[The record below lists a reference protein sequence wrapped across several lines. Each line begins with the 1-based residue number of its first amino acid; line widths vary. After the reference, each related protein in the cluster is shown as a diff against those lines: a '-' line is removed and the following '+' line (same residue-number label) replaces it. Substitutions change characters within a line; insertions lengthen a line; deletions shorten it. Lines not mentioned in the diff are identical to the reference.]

1 MGAIENI
8 QKRYELLKPL
18 MNERFR
24 RLWSAAEAKVI
35 GHGGIGLV
43 SKATGQSRTTI
54 STGIKELAAGDKLDV
69 KGVRKPGG
77 GRQRIIDKTPAVET
91 ELLKLIDPT
100 CKNEPESPILWTL
113 KSLRTLS
120 AELGKRGFN
129 ISRNRV
135 AELLKKN
142 NFSLQANR
150 KTDEGKSHPD
160 RNAQFQYIHDRVME
174 FQSTNQPVI
183 SVDTKKKELV
193 GNFKN
198 QGRQWKRKGEADR
211 VKVYDFPSDAAGKAI
226 PYGIYDMT
234 QNVGWVSVGTN
245 HDTAEFAV
253 ETIRKWWY
261 KMGNLIYKNAK
272 QLLITADCGGSNG
285 SRVRLWKKEIQN
297 FANES
302 GLEISI
308 CHYPPGT
315 SKWNKIE
322 HRLFS
327 FITQNWRGQ
336 PLITYEV
343 IVNLIGA
350 TKTTTGL
357 KVDCEL
363 DDSQYEKGRKVS
375 DKEFNKINLIKD
387 DFHGEWNYKIVPDT
401 TMK

>member
-1 MGAIENI
+1 MEKI
-8 QKRYELLKPL
+8 QKRYELLKPI

-54 STGIKELAAGDKLDV
+54 SNGIKDLEASGKIEI
-69 KGVRKPGG
+69 KGVRKSGG
-77 GRQRIIDKTPAVET
+77 GRKKIVDKTPEVET
-91 ELLKLIDPT
+91 ELLQLIEPT
-100 CKNEPESPILWTL
+100 VRGEPESPLLWTT
-113 KSLRTLS
+113 KSLRNIS
-120 AELGKRGFN
+120 EELGKQGYN

-142 NFSLQANR
+142 GFSLQANR
-150 KTDEGKSHPD
+150 KTYEGKTHPD
-160 RNAQFQYIHDRVME
+160 RDTQFQYIHDKVIE
-174 FQSTNQPVI
+174 FQSANQPVI

-198 QGRQWKRKGEADR
+198 QGREWKKQGEADR
-211 VKVYDFPSDAAGKAI
+211 VKVYDFPSDAEGKAI
-226 PYGIYDMT
+226 PYGVYDIT
-234 QNVGWVSVGTN
+234 QNVGWVSVGMN

-261 KMGNLIYKNAK
+261 KMGKCVYKNAK
-272 QLLITADCGGSNG
+272 QLLITADGGGSNG
-285 SRVRLWKKEIQN
+285 SRVRLWKKELQN

-327 FITQNWRGQ
+327 FITQNWRGK
-336 PLITYEV
+336 PLISYEV
-343 IVNLIGA
+343 VVNLIGS
-350 TKTTTGL
+350 TKTTKGL
-357 KVDCEL
+357 RVNCKL
-363 DDSQYEKGRKVS
+363 DHTEYEKGRKIS

-387 DFHGEWNYKIVPDT
+387 NFHGEWNYQIVPGT
-401 TMK
+401 AIK

>member
-1 MGAIENI
+1 MGTIENI
-8 QKRYELLKPL
+8 QKRFELLKPL

-24 RLWSAAEAKVI
+24 RLWSAAEAKVL

-43 SKATGQSRTTI
+43 SQATGQSRTTI
-54 STGIKELAAGDKLDV
+54 STGIKELEAGDKLDI

-77 GRQRIIDKTPAVET
+77 GRQKIIDKAPAVEA
-91 ELLKLIDPT
+91 ELLKLIEPT
-100 CKNEPESPILWTL
+100 VRGEPESPILWTI

-120 AELGKRGFN
+120 AELGNRGFS

-150 KTDEGKSHPD
+150 KTDEGRSHAD
-160 RNAQFQYIHDRVME
+160 RNAQFQYIHDKVIE
-174 FQSTNQPVI
+174 FQSAHQPVI

-193 GNFKN
+193 GNFNN
-198 QGRQWKRKGEADR
+198 QGRQWKRNGEADR
-211 VKVYDFPSDAAGKAI
+211 VKVYDFSSDAAGKAI

-234 QNVGWVSVGTN
+234 HNVGWVSVGTN

-261 KMGNLIYKNAK
+261 KMGNRIYKNAK

-285 SRVRLWKKEIQN
+285 SRVRLWKKEIQD
-297 FANES
+297 FATES
-302 GLEISI
+302 GLEILI

-327 FITQNWRGQ
+327 FITQNWRGK

-350 TKTTTGL
+350 TKTTKGL
-357 KVDCEL
+357 RVDCEL
-363 DDSQYEKGRKVS
+363 DDTKYEQGRKVS
-375 DKEFNKINLIKD
+375 NKEFNKINLIKD
-387 DFHGEWNYKIVPDT
+387 NFHGEWNYKIVPDT
-401 TMK
+401 AMK

>member
-1 MGAIENI
+1 MGTIENI
-8 QKRYELLKPL
+8 RKRYELLKPL

-54 STGIKELAAGDKLDV
+54 SSGIKELEAEDKPDI

-77 GRQRIIDKTPAVET
+77 GRQKIIDKTPAVEA
-91 ELLKLIDPT
+91 ELLKLIEPT
-100 CKNEPESPILWTL
+100 VRGEPESPILWTI

-120 AELGKRGFN
+120 AELGKRGFS

-150 KTDEGKSHPD
+150 KTDEGKSHSD
-160 RNAQFQYIHDRVME
+160 RNAQFQYIHDKVIE
-174 FQSTNQPVI
+174 FQSANQPVI
-183 SVDTKKKELV
+183 SVDTKKKQLV

-198 QGRQWKRKGEADR
+198 QGRQWQRKGEADR

-261 KMGNLIYKNAK
+261 KMGNRRYKNAK

-285 SRVRLWKKEIQN
+285 SRVRLWKKEIQD
-297 FANES
+297 FASES
-302 GLEISI
+302 GLEILI

-327 FITQNWRGQ
+327 FITQNWRGK
-336 PLITYEV
+336 PLISYEV

-363 DDSQYEKGRKVS
+363 DDTKYEKGRKVS

-401 TMK
+401 AMK

>member
-1 MGAIENI
+1 METIENI
-8 QKRYELLKPL
+8 QKRYELLKPI

-24 RLWSAAEAKVI
+24 RLWSAVEAKVI
-35 GHGGIGLV
+35 GHGGIGFV

-54 STGIKELAAGDKLDV
+54 SSGIKELEAADKV
-69 KGVRKPGG
+69 EIKGVRKSGG
-77 GRQRIIDKTPAVET
+77 GRQKIVAKTPAVEA
-91 ELLKLIDPT
+91 ELLKLIEPT
-100 CKNEPESPILWTL
+100 VRGEPESPILWTT
-113 KSLRTLS
+113 KSLRTIS
-120 AELGKRGFN
+120 AELGTRGYS

-142 NFSLQANR
+142 DFSLQANR

-160 RNAQFQYIHDRVME
+160 RDAQFQSIHDKVVA
-174 FQSTNQPVI
+174 FQSANQPII

-198 QGRQWKRKGEADR
+198 QGKQWKRTGEAER
-211 VKVYDFPSDAAGKAI
+211 VKVYDFPSEADGKAI

-261 KMGNLIYKNAK
+261 KMGTLVYNNAN

-285 SRVRLWKKEIQN
+285 SRVRLWKKELQD

-302 GLEISI
+302 GLAISI

-327 FITQNWRGQ
+327 FITQNWRGK

-350 TKTTTGL
+350 TKTTNGL
-357 KVDCEL
+357 KVACEL
-363 DDSQYEKGRKVS
+363 DDTEYEKGRKVT
-375 DKEFNKINLIKD
+375 DKEFTKINLIKD
-387 DFHGEWNYKIVPDT
+387 NFHGEWNYKIVPDT
-401 TMK
+401 ITK

>member
-1 MGAIENI
+1 METIENI
-8 QKRYELLKPL
+8 QKRYELLKPI

-43 SKATGQSRTTI
+43 SQATGQSRTTI
-54 STGIKELAAGDKLDV
+54 ASGIKELEAADKIAM
-69 KGVRKPGG
+69 KGVRKSGG
-77 GRQRIIDKTPAVET
+77 GRQKIVAKTPAVEA
-91 ELLKLIDPT
+91 ELLQLIEPT
-100 CKNEPESPILWTL
+100 VRGEPESPILWTT

-120 AELGKRGFN
+120 AELGTRGYR

-135 AELLKKN
+135 AELLKQN
-142 NFSLQANR
+142 DFSLQANR

-160 RNAQFQYIHDRVME
+160 RDAQFQYIHDKVIE
-174 FQSTNQPVI
+174 FQSVNQPII

-198 QGRQWKRKGEADR
+198 QGRQWKRNGEADR
-211 VKVYDFPSDAAGKAI
+211 VKVHDFPSDAEGKAI

-261 KMGNLIYKNAK
+261 KMGTRGYNTAN

-285 SRVRLWKKEIQN
+285 SKVRLWKKEIQD

-302 GLEISI
+302 GLKISI

-327 FITQNWRGQ
+327 FITQNWRGK

-357 KVDCEL
+357 KVACEL
-363 DDSQYEKGRKVS
+363 DDTEYEKGRKVS
-375 DKEFNKINLIKD
+375 DKEFNKINLIKEN
-387 DFHGEWNYKIVPDT
+387 FHGEWNYKIVPDIT
-401 TMK
+401 IK

>member
-1 MGAIENI
+1 
-8 QKRYELLKPL
+8 

-54 STGIKELAAGDKLDV
+54 SNGIKDLEASGKIEI
-69 KGVRKPGG
+69 KGVRKSGG
-77 GRQRIIDKTPAVET
+77 GRKKIVDKTPEVET
-91 ELLKLIDPT
+91 ELLQLIEPT
-100 CKNEPESPILWTL
+100 VRGEPESPLLWTT
-113 KSLRTLS
+113 KSLRNIS
-120 AELGKRGFN
+120 EELGKQGYN

-142 NFSLQANR
+142 GFSLQANR
-150 KTDEGKSHPD
+150 KTYEGKTHPD
-160 RNAQFQYIHDRVME
+160 RDTQFQYIHDKVIE
-174 FQSTNQPVI
+174 FQSANQPVI

-198 QGRQWKRKGEADR
+198 QGREWKKQGEADR
-211 VKVYDFPSDAAGKAI
+211 VKVYDFPSDAEGKAI
-226 PYGIYDMT
+226 PYGVYDIT
-234 QNVGWVSVGTN
+234 QNVGWVSVGMN

-261 KMGNLIYKNAK
+261 KMGKCVYKNAK
-272 QLLITADCGGSNG
+272 QLLITADGGGSNG
-285 SRVRLWKKEIQN
+285 SRVRLWKKELQN

-327 FITQNWRGQ
+327 FITQNWRGK
-336 PLITYEV
+336 PLISYEV
-343 IVNLIGA
+343 VVNLIGS
-350 TKTTTGL
+350 TKTTKGL
-357 KVDCEL
+357 RVNCKL
-363 DDSQYEKGRKVS
+363 DHTEYEKGRKIS

-387 DFHGEWNYKIVPDT
+387 NFHGEWNYQIVPGT
-401 TMK
+401 AIK

>member
-1 MGAIENI
+1 METRENI
-8 QKRYELLKPL
+8 QKRYELLKPI

-43 SKATGQSRTTI
+43 SQATGQSRTTI
-54 STGIKELAAGDKLDV
+54 ASGIKELEAADKIAM
-69 KGVRKPGG
+69 KGVRKSGG
-77 GRQRIIDKTPAVET
+77 GRQKIVDKTPAVEA
-91 ELLKLIDPT
+91 ELLQLIEPT
-100 CKNEPESPILWTL
+100 VRGEPESPILWTT
-113 KSLRTLS
+113 KSLRTIS
-120 AELGKRGFN
+120 AELGTRGYR

-135 AELLKKN
+135 AELLKQN
-142 NFSLQANR
+142 DFSLQANR

-160 RNAQFQYIHDRVME
+160 RDAQFQYIHDKVIE
-174 FQSTNQPVI
+174 FQSVNQPII

-198 QGRQWKRKGEADR
+198 QGRQWKRNGEADR
-211 VKVYDFPSDAAGKAI
+211 VKVHDFPSDAEGKAI

-234 QNVGWVSVGTN
+234 QNAGWVSVGTN

-261 KMGNLIYKNAK
+261 KMGTRVYNTAN

-285 SRVRLWKKEIQN
+285 SKVRLWKKKIQD
-297 FANES
+297 FATES

-327 FITQNWRGQ
+327 FITQNWRGK

-357 KVDCEL
+357 KVACEVDEVL
-363 DDSQYEKGRKVS
+363 QCL
-375 DKEFNKINLIKD
+375 IN
-387 DFHGEWNYKIVPDT
+387 
-401 TMK
+401 

>member
-1 MGAIENI
+1 METRENI
-8 QKRYELLKPL
+8 QKRYELLKPI

-43 SKATGQSRTTI
+43 SQATGQSRTTI
-54 STGIKELAAGDKLDV
+54 ASGIKELEAADKIAM
-69 KGVRKPGG
+69 KGVRKSGG
-77 GRQRIIDKTPAVET
+77 GRQKIVAKTPAVEA
-91 ELLKLIDPT
+91 ELLQLIEPT
-100 CKNEPESPILWTL
+100 VRGEPESPILWTT

-120 AELGKRGFN
+120 AELGTRGYR

-135 AELLKKN
+135 AELLKQN
-142 NFSLQANR
+142 DFSLQANR

-160 RNAQFQYIHDRVME
+160 RDAQFQYIHDKVIE
-174 FQSTNQPVI
+174 FQSVNQPII

-198 QGRQWKRKGEADR
+198 QGRQWKRNGEADR
-211 VKVYDFPSDAAGKAI
+211 VKVHDFPSDAEGKAI

-261 KMGNLIYKNAK
+261 KMGTRVYNTAN

-285 SRVRLWKKEIQN
+285 SKVRLWKKEIQD

-302 GLEISI
+302 GLKISI

-327 FITQNWRGQ
+327 FITQNWRGK

-357 KVDCEL
+357 KVACEL
-363 DDSQYEKGRKVS
+363 DDTEYEKGRKVS
-375 DKEFNKINLIKD
+375 DKEFNKINLIKEN
-387 DFHGEWNYKIVPDT
+387 FHGEWNYRIVPDIT
-401 TMK
+401 TK

>member
-1 MGAIENI
+1 METRENI
-8 QKRYELLKPL
+8 QKRYELLKPI

-43 SKATGQSRTTI
+43 SQATGQSRTTI
-54 STGIKELAAGDKLDV
+54 ASGIKELEAADKIAM
-69 KGVRKPGG
+69 KGVRKSGG
-77 GRQRIIDKTPAVET
+77 GRQKIVAKTPAVEA
-91 ELLKLIDPT
+91 ELLQLIEPT
-100 CKNEPESPILWTL
+100 VRGEPESPILWTT

-120 AELGKRGFN
+120 AELGTRGYR

-135 AELLKKN
+135 AELLKQN
-142 NFSLQANR
+142 DFSLQANR

-160 RNAQFQYIHDRVME
+160 RDAQFQYIHDKVIE
-174 FQSTNQPVI
+174 FQSVNQPII

-198 QGRQWKRKGEADR
+198 QGRQWKRNGEADR
-211 VKVYDFPSDAAGKAI
+211 VKVHDFPSDAEGKAI

-261 KMGNLIYKNAK
+261 KMGTRVYNTAN

-285 SRVRLWKKEIQN
+285 SKVRLWKKEIQD

-302 GLEISI
+302 GLKISI

-327 FITQNWRGQ
+327 FITQNWRGK

-357 KVDCEL
+357 KVACEL
-363 DDSQYEKGRKVS
+363 DDTEYEKGRKVS
-375 DKEFNKINLIKD
+375 DKEFNKINLIKEN
-387 DFHGEWNYKIVPDT
+387 FHGEWNYRIVPDIT
-401 TMK
+401 IK

>member
-1 MGAIENI
+1 
-8 QKRYELLKPL
+8 

-24 RLWSAAEAKVI
+24 RLWSAAEAKVL

-54 STGIKELAAGDKLDV
+54 SNGIRELETHDKIDIE
-69 KGVRKPGG
+69 GIRKSGG
-77 GRQRIIDKTPAVET
+77 GRKRIVEKTPEVEA
-91 ELLKLIDPT
+91 ELLHLIEPT
-100 CKNEPESPILWTL
+100 VRGEPESPILWTI
-113 KSLRTLS
+113 KSLRNIS
-120 AELGKRGFN
+120 EELGKRGFN

-135 AELLKKN
+135 AEILKKN
-142 NFSLQANR
+142 DFSLQANR

-160 RNAQFQYIHDRVME
+160 RDAQFRYIHDKVIE
-174 FQSTNQPVI
+174 FQSANQPII

-193 GNFKN
+193 GHFKN
-198 QGRQWKRKGEADR
+198 QGREWKRKGEAER
-211 VKVYDFPSDAAGKAI
+211 VKVYDFPSDAEGKAI
-226 PYGIYDMT
+226 PYGVYDIT

-261 KMGNLIYKNAK
+261 KMGNLVYKNAK

-285 SRVRLWKKEIQN
+285 SKVRLWKKEIQN
-297 FANES
+297 FATES

-327 FITQNWRGQ
+327 FITQNWRGK

-343 IVNLIGA
+343 VVNLIGA
-350 TKTTTGL
+350 TKTTKGL
-357 KVDCEL
+357 KVKCEL
-363 DDSQYEKGRKVS
+363 DYTEYEKGRKVS
-375 DKEFNKINLIKD
+375 DKEFSKINLIKD
-387 DFHGEWNYKIVPDT
+387 DFHGDWNYKIAPNAT
-401 TMK
+401 TR